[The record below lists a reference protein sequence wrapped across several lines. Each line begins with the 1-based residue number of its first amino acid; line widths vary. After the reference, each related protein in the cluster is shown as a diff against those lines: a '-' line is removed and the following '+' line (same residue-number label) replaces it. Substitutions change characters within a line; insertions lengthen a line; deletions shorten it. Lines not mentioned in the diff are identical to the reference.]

1 MDKLKD
7 FLRFTFTT
15 PNGLMCLVDL
25 LVHLVICVCAFYY
38 LFAYCL

>member
-1 MDKLKD
+1 MDKFKD

-25 LVHLVICVCAFYY
+25 LLHVVLCVFVFYC
-38 LFAYCL
+38 LFAHCL